1 VAAIYDPVEE
11 FYTMITSAFNWAD
24 LNVAVIRSYE
34 YKNIDL
40 RSRDYLVIEGATE
53 RDEFLGIGG
62 MEFVRY
68 ITLGVSIRTAESRSR
83 VREITE
89 KLRDVLRRKENW
101 EVGDRLMLNVRI
113 ARQVDRSDIER
124 GIYSQFLEVEWFEI
138 EKRT

>member
-1 VAAIYDPVEE
+1 VAATYDPVEE
-11 FYTMITSAFNWAD
+11 FYAMITSAFNWVD
-24 LNVAVIRSYE
+24 FNVNVIRAYE

-40 RSRDYLVIEGATE
+40 RVGDYLVIEGATE

-68 ITLGVSIRTAESRSR
+68 ITLGVSVRTAESRAR

-101 EVGDRLMLNVRI
+101 DIGGRLMLNVRI
-113 ARQVDRSDIER
+113 SRQVDRSDIER

>member
-11 FYTMITSAFNWAD
+11 FYTMITSAFNWGGF
-24 LNVAVIRSYE
+24 NVTVIRVYE

-40 RSRDYLVIEGATE
+40 RSGDYLVIEGATE

-68 ITLGVSIRTAESRSR
+68 ITLGVSVRTAESRSR

-89 KLRDVLRRKENW
+89 KLRDVLRGKENW
-101 EVGDRLMLNVRI
+101 DVGGRLMLNVRI

>member
-11 FYTMITSAFNWAD
+11 FYTMITSAFDWAR
-24 LNVAVIRSYE
+24 LNVNVIRAYE

-40 RSRDYLVIEGATE
+40 RVGDYLIIEGATE

-68 ITLGVSIRTAESRSR
+68 ITLGVSVRTAESRAR

-89 KLRDVLRRKENW
+89 KLRDVLRGKENW
-101 EVGDRLMLNVRI
+101 DVGGRLMLNVRI

>member
-11 FYTMITSAFNWAD
+11 FYTMITSAFNWSD
-24 LNVAVIRSYE
+24 FNVTVIRAYE
-34 YKNIDL
+34 FKNIDL
-40 RSRDYLVIEGATE
+40 RSGDYLIVEGATE

-68 ITLGVSIRTAESRSR
+68 ITLGVSVRTAESRAR

-89 KLRDVLRRKENW
+89 KLRDLLRGKENW
-101 EVGDRLMLNVRI
+101 NVGDRLMLNVRI